1 MAMAAQKMEPV
12 LPGTPSVSDERDI
25 GEFEQ
30 PGQSN
35 ALGSKGRRAS
45 ATQHLE
51 DLQSLKIETMRG
63 MAKTVKYSRGESIC
77 TCKVAY
83 FTTKQLLNISAE
95 KMPKLRQA
103 LEIQEPKLV
112 IRLFPCLRGRSY
124 WNRFPKRNPS
134 NPTYSPPELSDADE
148 DRVEQE
154 LNLIAKEVL
163 LPLAVRSHA
172 LVVGVSACAL
182 MNAFANVC
190 GPIQRRYGDKCPFRM
205 ICLEHACHLHMA
217 VKSYDGVERA
227 IWNETPEWRRSDA
240 NIRKALEA
248 MFGADPGQWPR
259 QQLLP
264 GCEQYVIYQSLG
276 DPDDCTIDF
285 RAGNRFSDMFV
296 SSLSTFLPAIGIWT
310 YGDRDLHLVG
320 QVAEHVSDGMPLLL
334 LNSRASTFK
343 LRSED
348 GSLVRETVRELPPFL
363 CNSQGKLQ
371 EYWNHCHDLC
381 NSLRNET
388 LAEYSQNLLQIA
400 AALMG
405 QSKADAYT
413 ASALACLKMAV
424 VKQREGQGSREDSKM
439 WLCNAVEAAVVD
451 RTYSAAIDAMGL
463 DDDGVALQEEELSQV
478 VQFFLNYV
486 GVQDSLIAQIATKGC
501 HDALDQLKQAES
513 FEDLEAIWDKQ
524 IPTLMVTLEHSL
536 HSPSISWKL
545 QGSQG
550 RQELELLDIQKDDA
564 SMRICIN
571 RKLQGAVE
579 FEDVHSKLIDNIK
592 FCLERNAKYDQS
604 RHNVKSFASNK
615 EKWHTVYMILKSSNV
630 FSCGSH
636 EYSTLRAELE
646 ELASADHLPQN
657 NTLQALIL
665 LRYAWTLSDLFD
677 AQSRQ
682 SKLMS
687 KLTYFMLLFLSTAVV
702 VVTATP
708 GMAEVTGEVRKYLVL
723 ALGLASGS
731 LAAWTSFANPVK
743 RWHKLRACSQML
755 QTEIWKFRTRIGDYD
770 LTDIDR
776 VSRIEA
782 VQRAETRFR
791 ERIEDIQQT
800 LLDTGIVVVNVFSA
814 ATISDEVCVKL
825 QGSPE
830 EVKNRMIARSKLQG
844 FKSHCKHHQY
854 RGAEN
859 KNLQGPKDG
868 EDSFHAPVR
877 PDEYITWRV
886 SPLLAFYQ
894 KRFPVY
900 GWIRLLLH
908 AAFIICSITTSV
920 LAAANLE
927 SWTALVVSIS
937 AALGSWQ
944 EFIRVGEKLDRYATI
959 IQRLTLLMLWWQ
971 SLPDVDKANSR
982 NIQMLV
988 ESGEGA
994 VAEEN
999 SAWLSDARAT
1009 KKMLHATHGSK
1020 LRPRTELQRV
1030 EVKS

>member
-1 MAMAAQKMEPV
+1 
-12 LPGTPSVSDERDI
+12 
-25 GEFEQ
+25 
-30 PGQSN
+30 
-35 ALGSKGRRAS
+35 
-45 ATQHLE
+45 
-51 DLQSLKIETMRG
+51 
-63 MAKTVKYSRGESIC
+63 
-77 TCKVAY
+77 
-83 FTTKQLLNISAE
+83 
-95 KMPKLRQA
+95 
-103 LEIQEPKLV
+103 
-112 IRLFPCLRGRSY
+112 
-124 WNRFPKRNPS
+124 
-134 NPTYSPPELSDADE
+134 
-148 DRVEQE
+148 
-154 LNLIAKEVL
+154 
-163 LPLAVRSHA
+163 
-172 LVVGVSACAL
+172 
-182 MNAFANVC
+182 
-190 GPIQRRYGDKCPFRM
+190 
-205 ICLEHACHLHMA
+205 
-217 VKSYDGVERA
+217 
-227 IWNETPEWRRSDA
+227 
-240 NIRKALEA
+240 
-248 MFGADPGQWPR
+248 
-259 QQLLP
+259 
-264 GCEQYVIYQSLG
+264 
-276 DPDDCTIDF
+276 
-285 RAGNRFSDMFV
+285 
-296 SSLSTFLPAIGIWT
+296 
-310 YGDRDLHLVG
+310 
-320 QVAEHVSDGMPLLL
+320 
-334 LNSRASTFK
+334 
-343 LRSED
+343 
-348 GSLVRETVRELPPFL
+348 
-363 CNSQGKLQ
+363 
-371 EYWNHCHDLC
+371 
-381 NSLRNET
+381 
-388 LAEYSQNLLQIA
+388 
-400 AALMG
+400 
-405 QSKADAYT
+405 
-413 ASALACLKMAV
+413 
-424 VKQREGQGSREDSKM
+424 
-439 WLCNAVEAAVVD
+439 VD

-463 DDDGVALQEEELSQV
+463 DDDGVAVQEVELSQV

-501 HDALDQLKQAES
+501 HDALEELKKAES
-513 FEDLEAIWDKQ
+513 FEDLEATWDEQ

-550 RQELELLDIQKDDA
+550 RQELELLDIQQDDGPHA
-564 SMRICIN
+564 SMRVCIN

-579 FEDVHSKLIDNIK
+579 FKQVHSKLIDNIN
-592 FCLERNAKYDQS
+592 FCLERNLKYDQS

-615 EKWHTVYMILKSSNV
+615 EMWHTVYMILKSSNV

-636 EYSTLRAELE
+636 EYSELRKELE

-677 AQSRQ
+677 AQSSQ

-687 KLTYFMLLFLSTAVV
+687 KLAYFMLLFLSTAVV
-702 VVTATP
+702 AVTATP
-708 GMAEVTGEVRKYLVL
+708 GMEATGEVRKYLVL
-723 ALGLASGS
+723 GLGLASGG

-800 LLDTGIVVVNVFSA
+800 LLDTGIVVVSVFSA

-825 QGSPE
+825 QGSAK
-830 EVKNRMIARSKLQG
+830 EVRDRMIARSKLHG
-844 FKSHCKHHQY
+844 FISHCKHHQY
-854 RGAEN
+854 KGPEN
-859 KNLQGPKDG
+859 ENLQGPKDG

-908 AAFIICSITTSV
+908 AACIICSITTSV

-1020 LRPRTELQRV
+1020 LRPTRTELQRV